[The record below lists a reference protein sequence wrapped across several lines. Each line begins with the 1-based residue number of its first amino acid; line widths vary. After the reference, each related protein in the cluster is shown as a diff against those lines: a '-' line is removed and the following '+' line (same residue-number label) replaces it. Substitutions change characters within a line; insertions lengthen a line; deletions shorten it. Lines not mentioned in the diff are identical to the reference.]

1 MAELKVVWERQKNRI
16 FKKYSKDVGRLITN
30 ATVLGMATACIAQ
43 MLAIVCNKD
52 IANEQKK
59 YLVPQ
64 ELADGTINVLLSY
77 ILIGT
82 VSAISKKFVSTGKWV
97 TPAIE
102 KCVKKHTKLGEVE
115 IGKISTNLED
125 VFEKKSKE
133 AQSEF
138 DTCYGNF
145 KNGISM
151 GATTLASIAACNF
164 IAPFGRN
171 EFASWQQKRLLKEDV
186 KKENKTQIY
195 QNNKTY
201 NLSQGNRGLL
211 KI

>member
-1 MAELKVVWERQKNRI
+1 MTEFRVVWERQKNRI

-30 ATVLGMATACIAQ
+30 ATVFSMASACIAQ
-43 MLAIVCNKD
+43 MLAVVFNKD
-52 IANEQKK
+52 IAKEQKK

-64 ELADGTINVLLSY
+64 ELADGAINILLSY

-82 VSAISKKFVSTGKWV
+82 VSTISKKFVSTGKWA
-97 TPAIE
+97 TPAIK
-102 KCVKKHTKLGEVE
+102 KCVEKHALPDEVQM
-115 IGKISTNLED
+115 GKISTNLED
-125 VFEKKSKE
+125 VFETKSKE
-133 AQSEF
+133 VQEEF
-138 DTCYGNF
+138 DVCYGNF

-195 QNNKTY
+195 QNNKSYSLT
-201 NLSQGNRGLL
+201 QANRGLL